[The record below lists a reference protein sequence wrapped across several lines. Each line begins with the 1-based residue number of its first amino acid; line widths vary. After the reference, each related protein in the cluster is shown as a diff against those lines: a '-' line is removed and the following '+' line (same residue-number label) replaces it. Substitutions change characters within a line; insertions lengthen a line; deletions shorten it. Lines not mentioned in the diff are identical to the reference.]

1 MRCKKETMEALFAT
15 NTIGTMTMTRAV
27 IPYMMKQRGG
37 SIVSIGSIVG
47 SGGRAGQSA
56 YAATKAALVGYSRSI
71 AKEMGRYQIRS
82 NVVIPGFIDT
92 DMTERSIKNK
102 EEVIKRIALG
112 RMGRVEDVAE
122 AVAFLLSDKA
132 SYITGTVE
140 MGRSI
145 NSRRCLWMEALRSA
159 LFVTNTIC
167 RHS

>member
-1 MRCKKETMEALFAT
+1 
-15 NTIGTMTMTRAV
+15 MTMTRAV
-27 IPYMMKQRGG
+27 LPYMMKQRGG

-112 RMGRVEDVAE
+112 RMGR
-122 AVAFLLSDKA
+122 
-132 SYITGTVE
+132 
-140 MGRSI
+140 
-145 NSRRCLWMEALRSA
+145 
-159 LFVTNTIC
+159 
-167 RHS
+167 